1 MGDPV
6 AATWD
11 ATMKTYA
18 LLDSSISIDQFFTF
32 DLTSP
37 RNVQG
42 CYYQISKSTGTWSRC
57 YMMTGERISQSTGFV
72 FSETAEPAQ
81 KDEQMQ
87 YYAEWA
93 VIDESS
99 LIESWSSMALTN
111 NLYTS
116 FWSSES
122 FD

>member
-1 MGDPV
+1 
-6 AATWD
+6 
-11 ATMKTYA
+11 
-18 LLDSSISIDQFFTF
+18 
-32 DLTSP
+32 
-37 RNVQG
+37 
-42 CYYQISKSTGTWSRC
+42 
-57 YMMTGERISQSTGFV
+57 MMTGERISQSTGFV